1 MRGRELD
8 YYAQGSLVAA
18 VVALAIAGY
27 LRVWAKDDAEARAFA
42 SLSFLIFLWCFPEY
56 LWKTL
61 NSAFWQRVA
70 LAAVMFIPPFVLRY
84 SGAAVRTRPRWHGTA
99 FVAGLWI
106 SAAFLA
112 TIVIDR
118 LFFSPWWNVAALLYV
133 YPYLGLSLYIVVRYG
148 FRANP
153 SSIERKKFQFLLF
166 GGGIASLVAPL
177 NFLPGTGVSFPPL
190 ASFAILLFFYF
201 MATGILHL
209 HFFEFP
215 DIVGRAIIL
224 VIQVFAFAV
233 VFGGL
238 EVMSGRKFWF
248 PLAGTFLISFF
259 LLTFYPVMMRKLG
272 GISSDLLVR
281 ESRTIQSG
289 LGERAKRIPESTSLA
304 DIAKIVED
312 ALGRIPFVAR
322 ASLWIHPEGG
332 TDAGVGSL
340 PVRPDEYLRALARF
354 SARFPM
360 LRFLEHGGSR
370 AADVA
375 IWDDSWD
382 ASFPIFLRGKM
393 VGVAM
398 FLWKEKT
405 PSFRE
410 QELLIPFLEGI
421 GLAVENIRQKQ
432 RIQKREHFATVG
444 ELAAG
449 LAHEVRT
456 PAGVIKGAAQFLSRE
471 ASDRDREF
479 LDIIVE
485 EADRLNGVVT
495 EFLEYARPENRAPKK
510 INLQDPVERAVARL
524 ARERANGMSGIR
536 SHVHVGRPA
545 PTVIA
550 DPSEIE
556 RVVFNLLTN
565 AAEAMPGG
573 GDLTVRISSYGGESR
588 IVVEDTGTGIGE
600 AERKHLFRPFFTTR
614 ERGVGMG
621 LAICR
626 RIVEENGGS
635 ISVES
640 VPEKGSRFTVKLP
653 EG

>member
-1 MRGRELD
+1 MD

-27 LRVWAKDDAEARAFA
+27 LRVWAKEDAEARSFA

-61 NSAFWQRVA
+61 DSAFWHRA
-70 LAAVMFIPPFVLRY
+70 SLAAVMFIPPFVLRY
-84 SGAAVRTRPRWHGTA
+84 SGTAVRTRPRWYGTA
-99 FVAGLWI
+99 FVAGVWI
-106 SAAFLA
+106 SAAFSV
-112 TIVIDR
+112 TILSDT

-133 YPYLGLSLYIVVRYG
+133 YPYLGLSLHIVVHYG

-153 SSIERKKFQFLLF
+153 SSIERKKFQFLLV

-177 NFLPGTGVSFPPL
+177 NFLPGTGISFPPL
-190 ASFAILLFFYF
+190 ASFAVLLFFYF

-233 VFGGL
+233 VFGVM
-238 EVMSGRKFWF
+238 EVVSGRKFWF

-259 LLTFYPVMMRKLG
+259 LLTFYPVLMRRLG

-281 ESRTIQSG
+281 ESRTIHAG
-289 LGERAKRIPESTSLA
+289 LGEFAKKIPESTSLSE
-304 DIAKIVED
+304 IAQIVEE
-312 ALGRIPFVAR
+312 ALGRVPFVSR
-322 ASLWIHPEGG
+322 ASLWIQPEGG
-332 TDAGVGSL
+332 TDEGIGTL
-340 PVRPDEYLRALARF
+340 PVRPEEYLRAFRRF
-354 SARFPM
+354 STRFPM
-360 LRFLEHGGSR
+360 LKFMEHGGSR
-370 AADVA
+370 AADVS

-382 ASFPIFLRGKM
+382 GSFPIFLRGKM
-393 VGVAM
+393 VGVAL
-398 FLWKEKT
+398 FLWNEKT

-410 QELLIPFLEGI
+410 RELMIPFLEGI

-432 RIQKREHFATVG
+432 RIQRKEHFATVG

-471 ASDRDREF
+471 ALRRDREF

-495 EFLEYARPENRAPKK
+495 EFLEYARPGNRSPKK
-510 INLQDPVERAVARL
+510 ISLRDPVERAVARL
-524 ARERANGMSGIR
+524 ARERENGMKEIR
-536 SHVHVGRPA
+536 SHVLVGEPA

-565 AAEAMPGG
+565 AVEAMPEGG
-573 GDLTVRISSYGGESR
+573 NLTVRVSSDGAESR
-588 IVVEDTGTGIGE
+588 IIVEDSGTGIE
-600 AERKHLFRPFFTTR
+600 DADRKHLFRPFFTTR

-635 ISVES
+635 ITFET
-640 VPEKGSRFTVKLP
+640 ETGKGSRFTVKLP

>member
-1 MRGRELD
+1 MD

-61 NSAFWQRVA
+61 DSAFWHRVS
-70 LAAVMFIPPFVLRY
+70 LAAVLFIPPFVLRY
-84 SGAAVRTRPRWHGTA
+84 SGSAVRTRPRWYPITFASG
-99 FVAGLWI
+99 VWV
-106 SAAFLA
+106 SAVFAA
-112 TIVIDR
+112 TIVSDR

-133 YPYLGLSLYIVVRYG
+133 YPYLGLSLHIVVRHG
-148 FRANP
+148 FRAKP
-153 SSIERKKFQFLLF
+153 SSIERKKFQFLLV
-166 GGGIASLVAPL
+166 GGGVASLVAPL
-177 NFLPGTGVSFPPL
+177 NFLPGTGIPFPPL
-190 ASFAILLFFYF
+190 GSFAILLFFYF

-238 EVMSGRKFWF
+238 EVVSGRKFWF

-259 LLTFYPVMMRKLG
+259 LLTFYPVLMRKLG

-281 ESRTIQSG
+281 ESRTIQAG
-289 LGERAKRIPESTSLA
+289 LGDFAKRIPDSTSLA
-304 DIAKIVED
+304 EIAQIVEE
-312 ALGRIPFVAR
+312 ALGQVPFIAR
-322 ASLWIHPEGG
+322 ASLWIRPEGG
-332 TDAGVGSL
+332 TDEGIGSL
-340 PVRPDEYLRALARF
+340 PVRLDEYLRALGRF
-354 SARFPM
+354 STRFPVLKFM
-360 LRFLEHGGSR
+360 EHGGSR

-375 IWDDSWD
+375 IWDDSWN
-382 ASFPIFLRGKM
+382 ASFPIFLRGTM
-393 VGVAM
+393 VGVAL

-410 QELLIPFLEGI
+410 RDLLIPFLDGI
-421 GLAVENIRQKQ
+421 GLAVENVRQKQ
-432 RIQKREHFATVG
+432 RIQKKEHFATVG

-471 ASDRDREF
+471 APPRDREF

-495 EFLEYARPENRAPKK
+495 EFLEYARPGSRAPKK
-510 INLQDPVERAVARL
+510 ILLRDPVERAVARI
-524 ARERANGMSGIR
+524 AREKADGMNGIR
-536 SHVHVGRPA
+536 WHVHVGDPV
-545 PTVIA
+545 PTVTA

-565 AAEAMPGG
+565 AVEAMPGG
-573 GDLTVRISSYGGESR
+573 GDLTVRISSQKGESR
-588 IVVEDTGTGIGE
+588 IVVEDTGTGIRE
-600 AERKHLFRPFFTTR
+600 TDRKHLFRPFFTTR

-635 ISVES
+635 IAFETLSGQ
-640 VPEKGSRFTVKLP
+640 GSRFTVKLP

>member
-1 MRGRELD
+1 MD

-27 LRVWAKDDAEARAFA
+27 LRVWAKDDVEARAFA

-61 NSAFWQRVA
+61 DSEFWHRSS

-84 SGAAVRTRPRWHGTA
+84 SSAAVRTPPRWHETA
-99 FVAGLWI
+99 FVAGIWI
-106 SAAFLA
+106 SASFLA
-112 TIVIDR
+112 TVASDR
-118 LFFSPWWNVAALLYV
+118 LFFSPWWNIAALLYV
-133 YPYLGLSLYIVVRYG
+133 YPYLGLSLHIVIRYG

-153 SSIERKKFQFLLF
+153 SSIERKKFQFLLV

-177 NFLPGTGVSFPPL
+177 NFLPGTGITFPPL
-190 ASFAILLFFYF
+190 ASFAVLLFFYF

-233 VFGGL
+233 VFGVL
-238 EVMSGRKFWF
+238 EVASGRKFWF

-259 LLTFYPVMMRKLG
+259 LLTFYPVLMRRLG

-281 ESRTIQSG
+281 ESRAIHAG
-289 LGERAKRIPESTSLA
+289 LVDFAKRIPESTSLA
-304 DIAKIVED
+304 EIAQTVET
-312 ALGRIPFVAR
+312 ALGQVPFVTR
-322 ASLWIHPEGG
+322 ASLWIMAEGG
-332 TDAGVGSL
+332 TDEGIGTL
-340 PVRPDEYLRALARF
+340 PVRPEEYLRAFVRF
-354 SARFPM
+354 SYRFHVLKFM
-360 LRFLEHGGSR
+360 EHGGSR
-370 AADVA
+370 AADVS

-382 ASFPIFLRGKM
+382 GSFPIFLRGKL
-393 VGVAM
+393 VGVAL
-398 FLWKEKT
+398 FLWKGKT

-410 QELLIPFLEGI
+410 RELLIPFLEGI
-421 GLAVENIRQKQ
+421 GLAVENVRQKQ
-432 RIQKREHFATVG
+432 RIQKKEHFATVG

-471 ASDRDREF
+471 ASPRDLEF

-495 EFLEYARPENRAPKK
+495 EFLEYARPGGRTPKR
-510 INLQDPVERAVARL
+510 ISLRDPVERAVARL
-524 ARERANGMSGIR
+524 MRERTNGMNGISPR
-536 SHVHVGRPA
+536 VLFGEPVPMV
-545 PTVIA
+545 TA

-565 AAEAMPGG
+565 AVEAMPDG
-573 GDLTVRISSYGGESR
+573 GDLTVRVSSDGEEGR
-588 IVVEDTGTGIGE
+588 IVVEDTGTGIGD
-600 AERKHLFRPFFTTR
+600 ADCKHIFRPFFTTR

-626 RIVEENGGS
+626 RIAEEIGGS
-635 ISVES
+635 VTFDT
-640 VPEKGSRFTVKLP
+640 VAGKGSRFTVKLP
-653 EG
+653 EE

>member
-1 MRGRELD
+1 
-8 YYAQGSLVAA
+8 VAA

-61 NSAFWQRVA
+61 DSGFWRRVS
-70 LAAVMFIPPFVLRY
+70 LAAVVFIPPFVLRY
-84 SGAAVRTRPRWHGTA
+84 AGAAVRTRPRWHSTA
-99 FVAGLWI
+99 FVAGIWI
-106 SAAFLA
+106 SAGFSA
-112 TIVIDR
+112 TVLSDR

-133 YPYLGLSLYIVVRYG
+133 YPYLALSLQIVVRYG

-153 SSIERKKFQFLLF
+153 SSIERKKFQFLLV

-233 VFGGL
+233 VFGVL
-238 EVMSGRKFWF
+238 EVVSGRKFWF

-259 LLTFYPVMMRKLG
+259 LLTFYPVLMRKLG

-281 ESRTIQSG
+281 ESRAIQSA
-289 LGERAKRIPESTSLA
+289 LGDFAKRIPESVSLA
-304 DIAKIVED
+304 EIAQIVEE
-312 ALGRIPFVAR
+312 ALGQVPFVHR
-322 ASLWIHPEGG
+322 ASLWIPPEGG
-332 TDAGVGSL
+332 TDEGIGSL
-340 PVRPDEYLRALARF
+340 PVRQDEYLRALGRF
-354 SARFPM
+354 SARFPALKFM
-360 LRFLEHGGSR
+360 EHGGSR

-398 FLWKEKT
+398 FLWREKT
-405 PSFRE
+405 PSFR
-410 QELLIPFLEGI
+410 QLELLIPFLEGI

-432 RIQKREHFATVG
+432 GIQKKEHFATVG

-471 ASDRDREF
+471 ASPRDREF

-495 EFLEYARPENRAPKK
+495 EFLEYARPGDRSPKK
-510 INLQDPVERAVARL
+510 ISLRGPVERAVARL
-524 ARERANGMSGIR
+524 GRERENGMNGIR
-536 SHVHVGRPA
+536 SHVYVGEPV
-545 PTVIA
+545 PTVTA
-550 DPSEIE
+550 DPTEIE

-565 AAEAMPGG
+565 AVEAMPQG
-573 GDLTVRISSYGGESR
+573 GDLTIRIASHGEEGR

-600 AERKHLFRPFFTTR
+600 TERRQLFRPFFTTR

-635 ISVES
+635 ISFET
-640 VPEKGSRFTVKLP
+640 VPGKGSRFTVRLP
-653 EG
+653 GGGVNG

>member
-1 MRGRELD
+1 MD

-27 LRVWAKDDAEARAFA
+27 LRVWAKEDAEARAFA

-61 NSAFWQRVA
+61 DSEFWHRAA

-84 SGAAVRTRPRWHGTA
+84 SGAAVRTPPRWHGIA
-99 FVAGLWI
+99 FVVGIWI
-106 SAAFLA
+106 SATFLI
-112 TIVIDR
+112 TVVSDR
-118 LFFSPWWNVAALLYV
+118 LFFSPWWNVGALLYV
-133 YPYLGLSLYIVVRYG
+133 YPYLGLSLYIVIRYG
-148 FRANP
+148 FRAYP

-177 NFLPGTGVSFPPL
+177 NFLPGTGISFPPL
-190 ASFAILLFFYF
+190 ASFAVLLFFYF

-233 VFGGL
+233 VFGVM
-238 EVMSGRKFWF
+238 EVVSGRKFWF

-259 LLTFYPVMMRKLG
+259 LLTFYPVLMRRLG

-281 ESRTIQSG
+281 ESRTIHSG
-289 LGERAKRIPESTSLA
+289 LGDFAKKIPESASLGE
-304 DIAKIVED
+304 IAQIVEE
-312 ALGRIPFVAR
+312 ALGRVPFVER
-322 ASLWIHPEGG
+322 ASLWIRPEGG
-332 TDAGVGSL
+332 TDEGIGTL
-340 PVRPDEYLRALARF
+340 PVRPEEYLRSLGRF
-354 SARFPM
+354 SARFPVLKFM
-360 LRFLEHGGSR
+360 EHGGSR
-370 AADVA
+370 AADVS

-382 ASFPIFLRGKM
+382 GSFPIFLRGNL
-393 VGVAM
+393 VGVAL

-410 QELLIPFLEGI
+410 RELLIPFLEGI
-421 GLAVENIRQKQ
+421 GLAVENVRQKQ
-432 RIQKREHFATVG
+432 RIQKKEHFATVG

-471 ASDRDREF
+471 APTRDREF

-495 EFLEYARPENRAPKK
+495 EFLEYARPGGRTPKK
-510 INLQDPVERAVARL
+510 ISLRDPVERAVARL
-524 ARERANGMSGIR
+524 ARERENGMSGIR
-536 SHVHVGRPA
+536 SRILVGEPV
-545 PTVIA
+545 PTVTA
-550 DPSEIE
+550 DPTEIE

-565 AAEAMPGG
+565 AVEAMPDG
-573 GDLTVRISSYGGESR
+573 GDLTVRVSSNGTESK
-588 IVVEDTGTGIGE
+588 IVVEDTGTGIE
-600 AERKHLFRPFFTTR
+600 DADRKHLFRPFFTTR

-635 ISVES
+635 IAFHTVAG
-640 VPEKGSRFTVKLP
+640 KGSRFTVKLP

>member
-1 MRGRELD
+1 MD

-27 LRVWAKDDAEARAFA
+27 LRVWAKDNDEARAFA
-42 SLSFLIFLWCFPEY
+42 GLSFLIFLWCFPEY
-56 LWKTL
+56 LWKTFD
-61 NSAFWQRVA
+61 SVFWHRVA

-84 SGAAVRTRPRWHGTA
+84 SGAAVRTRPKWYAKA
-99 FVAGLWI
+99 FGAGIWI
-106 SAAFLA
+106 SAAFAA
-112 TIVIDR
+112 TIATGR
-118 LFFSPWWNVAALLYV
+118 LFRPPWWNVAAFLYV
-133 YPYLGLSLYIVVRYG
+133 YPYLGLSLHIVVRHG

-153 SSIERKKFQFLLF
+153 SSVERKKLQFLVV
-166 GGGIASLVAPL
+166 GGGITSLVAPL
-177 NFLPGTGVSFPPL
+177 NFLPGTGVAFPPL
-190 ASFAILLFFYF
+190 ASFSILLFFYF

-209 HFFEFP
+209 HFFELP
-215 DIVGRAIIL
+215 DIVGRAVIL

-233 VFGGL
+233 VFGLL
-238 EVMSGRKFWF
+238 EVVSGRTFWF

-259 LLTFYPVMMRKLG
+259 LLTFYPVLMRKLG

-281 ESRTIQSG
+281 ESRAIQSS
-289 LGERAKRIPESTSLA
+289 LGEFAKRIPESASLA
-304 DIAKIVED
+304 EIAQNVEE
-312 ALGRIPFVAR
+312 ALGRVPFVSR
-322 ASLWIHPEGG
+322 ASLWIRPEGSTDGGIG
-332 TDAGVGSL
+332 TL
-340 PVRPDEYLRALARF
+340 PVRPDEYLRALGRF

-360 LRFLEHGGSR
+360 LRFLEHGGQR

-382 ASFPIFLRGKM
+382 ASFPVFLRGKLT
-393 VGVAM
+393 GVAL
-398 FLWKEKT
+398 FRWKEKT

-410 QELLIPFLEGI
+410 LDLLIPFLQGI

-432 RIQKREHFATVG
+432 GIQRKEHFATVG

-456 PAGVIKGAAQFLSRE
+456 PAGVIKGAAQFLSRGAPE
-471 ASDRDREF
+471 RDREF

-495 EFLEYARPENRAPKK
+495 EFLEYARPGNRAPQRHS
-510 INLQDPVERAVARL
+510 LREPAERAVARL
-524 ARERANGMSGIR
+524 RRERRDEMGAIR
-536 SHVHVGRPA
+536 SHVHLDEPV
-545 PTVIA
+545 PTVTA

-565 AAEAMPGG
+565 AVEAMPAG
-573 GDLTVRISSYGGESR
+573 GDLVVRLSSGGGEAR

-600 AERKHLFRPFFTTR
+600 SDREQLFRPFFTTR

-635 ISVES
+635 VSFDTVS
-640 VPEKGSRFTVKLP
+640 GKGSRFTVKLP

>member
-1 MRGRELD
+1 MD

-27 LRVWAKDDAEARAFA
+27 LRVWAKEDAEARAFA

-61 NSAFWQRVA
+61 DSVFWHRAA

-84 SGAAVRTRPRWHGTA
+84 SGSAVRTRPRWYPVA
-99 FVAGLWI
+99 FVAGIWI
-106 SAAFLA
+106 SAAFA
-112 TIVIDR
+112 TTIASNR

-133 YPYLGLSLYIVVRYG
+133 YPYLALSLHIVVRHG

-153 SSIERKKFQFLLF
+153 SLIERKKFQFLLV

-177 NFLPGTGVSFPPL
+177 NFLPGTGISFPPL

-233 VFGGL
+233 VFGIL
-238 EVMSGRKFWF
+238 EVVSGRKFWF

-259 LLTFYPVMMRKLG
+259 LLTFYPVLMRKLG

-281 ESRTIQSG
+281 ESRTIQAG
-289 LGERAKRIPESTSLA
+289 LGNFAKRFPDSTSQA
-304 DIAKIVED
+304 EIAQIVEEG
-312 ALGRIPFVAR
+312 LGQVPFVAR
-322 ASLWIHPEGG
+322 ASLWIRPEGG
-332 TDAGVGSL
+332 TDEGIGSL
-340 PVRPDEYLRALARF
+340 PVRPDEYLRALGRF

-360 LRFLEHGGSR
+360 LKFMEHGGSR

-382 ASFPIFLRGKM
+382 ASFPIFLRGSM
-393 VGVAM
+393 AGVAL

-410 QELLIPFLEGI
+410 LELLIPFLEGI

-432 RIQKREHFATVG
+432 RIQRKEHFATVG

-456 PAGVIKGAAQFLSRE
+456 PAGVIKGAAQFLSRG
-471 ASDRDREF
+471 ASSRDREF

-495 EFLEYARPENRAPKK
+495 EFLEYARPGNRIPKR
-510 INLQDPVERAVARL
+510 ISLRDPVERAVARL
-524 ARERANGMSGIR
+524 TRERANGMNGVRPHI
-536 SHVHVGRPA
+536 HVGEPV
-545 PTVIA
+545 PEVTA

-565 AAEAMPGG
+565 AVEAMPDG
-573 GDLTVRISSYGGESR
+573 GDLTVRISSHGGESR

-600 AERKHLFRPFFTTR
+600 ADRKHLFRPFFTTR

-635 ISVES
+635 VAFET
-640 VPEKGSRFTVKLP
+640 VRGKGSRFTVKLP